1 MVDFPNSG
9 VFRWKCGKWKW
20 VPLKRYQNMRVSVGW
35 VKGVI
40 SRIALSGVF
49 NQISR
54 IVMNKGY
61 EMSRYKMA
69 NWYISFITF

>member
-1 MVDFPNSG
+1 MEMREMEMVPPE
-9 VFRWKCGKWKW
+9 K
-20 VPLKRYQNMRVSVGW
+20 VS
-35 VKGVI
+35 KYESLYESVI

-54 IVMNKGY
+54 IVIMNKGY

-69 NWYISFITF
+69 NWYISFITFSK